1 MELLERFDNKRV
13 FLNKVVERYKE
24 TPGEYEQVVHL
35 WIMNE
40 EGKFLMQQRSLKKR
54 IYPGKWSVTGGAVDP
69 GEKPIDAVY
78 RECKEEIGANLD
90 PNKVEFMMSLKRS
103 HVFIDIFLDKENIN
117 ENDLKLQED
126 EVACIKWLDRQ
137 EIKDIIKNNDTAN
150 SIVKYFDLLCE
161 LIDEQKNL

>member
-13 FLNKVVERYKE
+13 SLNKVAERYKE

-40 EGKFLMQQRSLKKR
+40 EGKFLMQQRSLKKK

-78 RECKEEIGANLD
+78 RECKEELGTNLN
-90 PNKVEFMMSLKRS
+90 PNKVEFMMSLKRN
-103 HVFIDIFLDKENIN
+103 HVFLDIFLDKENFN
-117 ENDLKLQED
+117 ENDLKLQEE
-126 EVACIKWLDRQ
+126 EVSGIKWFDRQ
-137 EIKDIIKNNDTAN
+137 EIKEIIKSNNTAN

-161 LIDEQKNL
+161 LIDEQ